1 VEPAHN
7 SPKQVP
13 ARARRDSIVCMPD
26 RRRHRGPH
34 PGDAERFGETHLP
47 ALREAAA
54 DLGFLLDRGYANTA
68 ALKLVGDRFALDAR
82 QRLLLMRCSCPTTT
96 AAARQQ
102 KRVDARALV
111 GRVLWIDGFNV
122 LTTIEAA
129 LAGGVLLRGRDGC
142 TRDMAS
148 MHGTWRRVDETST
161 AAVLVGGVLAEVGVA
176 KARVLLDRPV
186 SNAGRFAL
194 LLRGL
199 GSQRAWNWQVELSDS
214 PDRELAATTEVIATA
229 DGPLLDRS
237 GAWFDLASEVLARR
251 LPGAPVLHLH

>member
-1 VEPAHN
+1 
-7 SPKQVP
+7 
-13 ARARRDSIVCMPD
+13 MPD

-34 PGDAERFGETHLP
+34 PGDAERFGATQLP
-47 ALREAAA
+47 ALREAAT

-82 QRLLLMRCSCPTTT
+82 QRLLLMRATCPTT
-96 AAARQQ
+96 AVVARQQ
-102 KRVDARALV
+102 KRVDAAALA
-111 GRVLWIDGFNV
+111 GRTLWIDGFNV

-148 MHGTWRRVDETST
+148 MHGTWRRVDETT
-161 AAVLVGGVLAEVGVA
+161 PAAVLVGEVLAQIGVA
-176 KARVLLDRPV
+176 KAHVLLDRPV

-199 GSQRAWNWQVELSDS
+199 ASERRWNWQVELSNS
-214 PDRELAATTEVIATA
+214 PDRELAVVTEVIATA

-237 GAWFDLASEVLARR
+237 GAWFDLAGEVLARR
-251 LPGAPVLHLH
+251 LPGAPVLHLHGAEAGRCGTPPGP

>member
-1 VEPAHN
+1 
-7 SPKQVP
+7 
-13 ARARRDSIVCMPD
+13 MPD

-34 PGDAERFGETHLP
+34 PGDAERFGASHLP

-54 DLGFLLDRGYANTA
+54 DLAHLFDRGYPNTA

-82 QRLLLMRCSCPTTT
+82 QRLLLMRGTCPSTV
-96 AAARQQ
+96 AASRQQ
-102 KRVDARALV
+102 KRVDAGALA

-129 LAGGVLLRGRDGC
+129 LATGVLLRGRDGC

-148 MHGTWRRVDETST
+148 MHGTWRRVEETSP
-161 AAVLVGGVLAEVGVA
+161 AAVLVGEVLAEIGIA
-176 KARVLLDRPV
+176 TAHWLLDRPV

-194 LLRGL
+194 LLRAL
-199 GSQRAWNWQVELSDS
+199 ASQRAWNWQVELSDS
-214 PDRELAATTEVIATA
+214 PDRELAAVAEVIATA
-229 DGPLLDRS
+229 DGPVLDRAA
-237 GAWFDLASEVLARR
+237 AWFDLAGEVLVRR

>member
-1 VEPAHN
+1 
-7 SPKQVP
+7 
-13 ARARRDSIVCMPD
+13 MPD

-34 PGDAERFGETHLP
+34 PDDAERFGAVHLP

-82 QRLLLMRCSCPTTT
+82 QRLLLMRGTCTTT
-96 AAARQQ
+96 AAVARQE
-102 KRVDARALV
+102 KRVDAAALA

-148 MHGTWRRVDETST
+148 MHGTWRRVDETSP
-161 AAVLVGGVLAEVGVA
+161 AAVLVGEVLAEIGVVA
-176 KARVLLDRPV
+176 ARWLLDRPV

-194 LLRGL
+194 LLRAL
-199 GSQRAWNWQVELSDS
+199 AAQRAWNWQVELTDS
-214 PDRELAATTEVIATA
+214 PDRELAAVAEVIATA
-229 DGPLLDRS
+229 DGPVLDRA
-237 GAWFDLASEVLARR
+237 GAWFDLAGEVLARR
-251 LPGAPVLHLH
+251 LPGAPVVHLH